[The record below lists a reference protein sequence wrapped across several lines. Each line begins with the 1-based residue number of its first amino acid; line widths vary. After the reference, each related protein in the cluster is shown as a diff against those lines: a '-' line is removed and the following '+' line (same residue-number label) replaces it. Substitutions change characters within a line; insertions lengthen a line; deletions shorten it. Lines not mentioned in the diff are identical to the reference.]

1 MEVFEKQETAVL
13 FVQPM
18 DGESLILTLEGH
30 LDFRNSGRL
39 WNKVLSVLSHHSFRQ
54 IVIDTQNI
62 HSCDSSG
69 LALLFEIQLW
79 AKEHDTSIEILNLKR
94 EYAEFLNNFSTE
106 RFTQPHLSQHKH
118 IHVAEEIGRATVIL
132 WHDFQGQVNFVGQ
145 AATALA
151 GAAARPWRIRWKDL
165 FLVAEQ
171 AGANAVGIVVL
182 LGFLFGL
189 IITFSSALPLR
200 QFGVEVYVSD
210 LAALALVRVLGPFI
224 TAIILAGRSGSA
236 FAAEIGT
243 MKINNEIDALE
254 TMGLDPIRFLVV
266 PRIIATT
273 LVTPL
278 LAILANL
285 AGMVGSAV
293 VMISLGFTLRTFVSH
308 VNSAISP
315 EDVYSGLMKCF
326 VFGTLVSGVGCFR
339 GLQTETGAS
348 AVGISTTRA
357 VVSGIVLVVIAEG
370 VFAVLYHFLEI

>member
-1 MEVFEKQETAVL
+1 MEALEKQDTATL
-13 FVQPM
+13 SVQSQ
-18 DGESLILTLEGH
+18 DGERLLLTLTGP
-30 LDFRNSGRL
+30 LDFHNSARL
-39 WNKVLSVLSHHSFRQ
+39 WDKAIGALSHHSFGQ
-54 IVIDTQNI
+54 IVIDAEKI
-62 HSCDSSG
+62 RSCDGGG

-79 AKEHDTSIEILNLKR
+79 AREHGKSMELHGLKK
-94 EYAEFLNNFSTE
+94 EYADLLKNFTPEAFLAHRTA
-106 RFTQPHLSQHKH
+106 RHKS
-118 IHVAEEIGRATVIL
+118 IPFPEEIGRATVEF
-132 WHDFQGQVNFVGQ
+132 WQDFQEQVGFIGQ
-145 AATALA
+145 AFVALVTSIL
-151 GAAARPWRIRWKDL
+151 RPWRIRWKDV
-165 FLVAEQ
+165 FWVAEH
-171 AGANAVGIVVL
+171 AGANAVGIVIL

-254 TMGLDPIRFLVV
+254 TMGLDPVRFLVV
-266 PRIIATT
+266 PRLLATT
-273 LVTPL
+273 VVTPL

-285 AGMVGSAV
+285 AGIIGSAV
-293 VMISLGFTLRTFVSH
+293 VMLSLGFTLRTFITH
-308 VNSAISP
+308 VESAISP
-315 EDVYSGLMKCF
+315 PDVYSGLVKCF
-326 VFGTLVSGVGCFR
+326 VFGLLVSGVGCLR

-357 VVSGIVLVVIAEG
+357 VVSGIVLVVVAEG